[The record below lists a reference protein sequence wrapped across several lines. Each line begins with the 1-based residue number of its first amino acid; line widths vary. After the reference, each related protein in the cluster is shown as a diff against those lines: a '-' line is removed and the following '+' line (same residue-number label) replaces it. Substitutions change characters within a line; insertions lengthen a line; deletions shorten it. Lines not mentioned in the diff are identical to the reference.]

1 MTEVAPDLRDDPAIS
16 VARSQLA
23 MATSRYHDIL
33 MRIDAARI
41 ELDTARAAF
50 KYRYTVVSP
59 AQTPRHPVSPNVP
72 LIVIAGLLASFL
84 FAFISAALLDLRRG
98 RIIEAWQV
106 QKKLK
111 VPLLGRLKV

>member
-1 MTEVAPDLRDDPAIS
+1 MAPDLRDDPAIT

-23 MATSRYHDIL
+23 MATSRYQDIL

-59 AQTPRHPVSPNVP
+59 AQTPRNPIAPNVP
-72 LIVIAGLLASFL
+72 LIVMAGLLAGL
-84 FAFISAALLDLRRG
+84 VFAFLTSTLLDLRRG
-98 RIIEAWQV
+98 RVVEGWQIE
-106 QKKLK
+106 KRLK
-111 VPLLGRLKV
+111 IPLLAQVKL